1 MTSPASVA
9 SHYQL
14 CCYVCGPGCTKPS
27 PFEGWATFEQI
38 VINRPN
44 NCRFAVGRRVPFNLV
59 MEVPDSPTL
68 TMKVS
73 VAQPTGEFLVWDL
86 FSIPSPP
93 ANRRTLLQPP
103 EPVWTG
109 PNEESMTMKAMMLY
123 DHVE

>member
-44 NCRFAVGRRVPFNLV
+44 NCRFAVGRRVPFFV
-59 MEVPDSPTL
+59 VGEATETRGPT
-68 TMKVS
+68 VR
-73 VAQPTGEFLVWDL
+73 VGEPTGEFFVWDL
-86 FSIPSPP
+86 FAVASPP
-93 ANRRTLLQPP
+93 AGRRTLLQAP
-103 EPVWTG
+103 EPLWTG
-109 PNEESMTMKAMMLY
+109 PTEEAMTMKAMMMY